1 MMVCLWCE
9 SLDDRWCAGGIED
22 PQRKDPDGS
31 AGLFGLMVDP
41 PPDAFQRWAEDCDE
55 VPASLEGVRHVHVLR
70 PLTQQVVS
78 LLNAEA
84 AVEDLT
90 EDLLRRCIRSR
101 V

>member
-22 PQRKDPDGS
+22 PERKDPDGS

-55 VPASLEGVRHVHVLR
+55 VPASLEGCVMSMYFVRS
-70 PLTQQVVS
+70 P
-78 LLNAEA
+78 
-84 AVEDLT
+84 
-90 EDLLRRCIRSR
+90 SR
-101 V
+101 WYPC